1 MPSRFPNCLQ
11 MQRGNLERARLL
23 FRKHERFP
31 SPAASA
37 IALVQ
42 KEFINE
48 SVAAQP
54 LQAVSETQSDIADRL
69 CALENQPD
77 AAQREITQKCDKRGA
92 PLAS

>member
-48 SVAAQP
+48 SVGPSHSKLHPKHKA
-54 LQAVSETQSDIADRL
+54 I
-69 CALENQPD
+69 
-77 AAQREITQKCDKRGA
+77 
-92 PLAS
+92 